1 MSLIFLIRNISL
13 MAYYFGFATL
23 LFWEDDGSS
32 FMIQS
37 FLIIIFCLLLS
48 YFLNTKT
55 DAKIIRFI
63 PLAGILLCVFFT
75 KSTLGVIGLI
85 FPAIYLL
92 FLTVK
97 KIYYINFDFDDTFK
111 KLSLCILFALLI
123 SIIDNTTSYFLKV
136 SIKYFFIY
144 FVFGIYLIRLLRHDK
159 EIYLEKKFC
168 IINFLSLLVIVLF
181 GIIFSSRIFI
191 NFTRFLIYKVYYLLI
206 LVLLIPIYLL
216 GYIIEFILNIFHIS
230 YKQNVLMNKL
240 SEVFGKMPGT
250 STTNLTA
257 TETNVFFIKGIAIVF
272 CILFFIFILLKFL
285 SKKTL
290 KTDYKISGI
299 TEYKS
304 IENMKKTPSK
314 MLAPSYF
321 GDNSTKI
328 RFWYTKFLN
337 LCNKNEITIRMFD
350 DSERIKNRASIVFD
364 ELKADMDSLREKY
377 IIARYSNKELTTS
390 EVNLVKSIYKKL
402 KKINKNQ
409 KKD

>member
-23 LFWEDDGSS
+23 LFWEDDGSG

-92 FLTVK
+92 FITVK
-97 KIYYINFDFDDTFK
+97 KMYYINFDFDDTFK

-123 SIIDNTTSYFLKV
+123 SIIDNTTSYFLKI

-168 IINFLSLLVIVLF
+168 VINFFSLLVIVMF

-191 NFTRFLIYKVYYLLI
+191 NFTKFLIYKVYYLLI

-230 YKQNVLMNKL
+230 YEQNVLMNKL

-257 TETNVFFIKGIAIVF
+257 TETNMFFIKGIAIVF

-304 IENMKKTPSK
+304 IENIKKTSSK

-321 GDNSTKI
+321 GDNSNRI
-328 RFWYTKFLN
+328 RFWYMKFLN
-337 LCNKNEITIRMFD
+337 LCNKNEIPIRLFD
-350 DSERIKNRASIVFD
+350 DSERIKNRASLVFD

-377 IIARYSNKELTTS
+377 IIARYSDKELTNN
-390 EVNLVKSIYKKL
+390 EVNLVKSIYKKTQ
-402 KKINKNQ
+402 KINKNQ